1 MNLYKLSGVLGVSF
15 FESKLLYICFLLIL
29 SFRTSFADEQQIV
42 IHWTSE
48 TDLTS
53 AILLKDR
60 NGQLLDSGNTNNG
73 DGCLV
78 TLGYFS
84 DANSTHPFGRDGTQW
99 IPLTEGTR
107 IGDSSSGYG
116 YANGTFGFTTVFTK
130 NSNLVSVYPN
140 EPAHYNVNS
149 QVIIAS
155 NDPPTNHP
163 ICIKFYDRT
172 ITGPSA
178 RYNTVTGPQWK
189 WPAFSSGVPQNLY
202 LKVSNATSPSGS
214 TWEYGSTFED
224 PDNNF
229 STSLQVKANLIA
241 SASGGGSLSPD
252 PTGPYTYD
260 SEVTLNAV
268 PDNTHREF
276 VQWIGSGVT
285 DPSSANTTVLMS
297 QDRNVTAHFR
307 VKSYNVTITKIGKGT
322 VSGSGVYLY
331 GSDANISATAATGYQ
346 FSHWLNYDSFSNLLS
361 SGLDNNLSS
370 STSLT
375 VHGGGNA
382 LVAVFD
388 PLPYNITLNST
399 SGGNATIVQSPGPF
413 YYDSNYTLSAS
424 PEYGYS
430 FDSWT
435 SSTNSLSL
443 LSSTTSTPSIF
454 TLNGDVSFTGNFSE
468 NQYLLTVMTG
478 PGGASVSPST
488 PALYNHSSQVAITA
502 TPLEGYEFDK
512 WEDVN
517 GSLLNFTD
525 QNSTVVMSRN
535 AANVTVKALFKP
547 KQYNVTLT
555 ANNGGQVSI
564 TPSSGPWEHFKVYP
578 LTAVPDPGY
587 QFTNWTGDATSLNA
601 LTNGNSDA
609 NNSLA
614 IVSPVSLSAN
624 FTLVDYNVT
633 VSVASGSGSVTG
645 GGAYDITDNPQ
656 INAIANSGWHFSQW
670 SGDVFSLN
678 SNSSL
683 SSTVNLSQY
692 PQNISIQATFA
703 RNAYTININT
713 DGAGLVNGQSN
724 LNLSPVFEDLVELNA
739 TSSTGWEF
747 NRWYGYPFSN
757 PQSQNVSFSANSNLD
772 LNASFQRK
780 QFTLSIG
787 TSAFGESNG
796 SGTYSY
802 EANASISTI
811 PNTGYLFSGWTGDTQ
826 FIANANSN
834 STFVTIPNSPVSI
847 APTFTPKIYQITL
860 NSDNNGTVTGDGNY
874 SYGTTTN
881 ISAIGNGANLDAPAG
896 YTLASWTI
904 TNQSGQVSQS
914 SSNPLVLNV
923 EGNYS
928 IFANFEPVEVQLHDL
943 NISISPQNGG
953 QIFNDPSLRDW
964 NNSNFTLASVITATP
979 NPGYSF
985 LGWANPDNKTISP
998 NFKSPSITFTTD
1010 ANASLVAKF
1019 AKNTISTLTRING
1032 NGSTQTDSNE
1042 TSLSFTALPDANN
1055 NFTGWAIDRNFTY
1068 DVTIGNSTVKQNSQV
1083 FFLNG
1088 KESPTL
1094 KLIKGYTYHFNCNI
1108 SPHKFYLSTEN
1119 NSTNFDSEF
1128 THLNLSGSRT
1138 SNGTLTF
1145 TVPTNY
1151 NSNVDL
1157 FYCSD
1162 TDPFM
1167 GNKIE
1172 VINAISDEQILPFPN
1187 QAIVT
1192 PSIAHDISL
1201 LANFDLN
1208 RYEVTIT
1215 SGNGGTITNGAS
1227 GTFSHGST
1235 INLTATPNQHF
1246 EFSHWEGTTFS
1257 STSSSSTIAT
1267 IASASQINAVFVPI
1281 LYDLTLSKNI
1291 TEAGNVFSISNTYK
1305 FENGTI
1311 VNIQANPNSGYIFS
1325 SWSLGNSL
1333 TSPSTT
1339 ITMNGNTSVS
1349 ATFNRKPAI
1358 VQQSIVTLDIFN
1370 NSEFNTIGG
1379 FITPDSFSG
1388 LKVGESIQISANDY
1402 PGYQFQNWIED
1413 NNQTDSARTK
1423 TLILDENQTISAVFK
1438 KLSYEVNLISTPLVG
1453 GKILSNP
1460 GSTSQVQKLTFAHG
1474 EIVKITAIPNENY
1487 QFEQWSGSGLGGL
1500 NTTSKEIQLTVNQNI
1515 NVNAKFIPLQP
1526 LDLKIIIEPVDTG
1539 FVIGD
1544 GSFVYNP
1551 THPIYATPNTGY
1563 LFDTWEGVGIEN
1575 ASLQNSS
1582 VLLNEDKTIKAKF
1595 KIDPNYIGTGNPTN
1609 PGLHSLNIVAI
1620 PSNSGTMIGS
1630 GAYGTGWTDIKA
1642 ISAIGY
1648 KFSYWDGNGVE
1659 NNSSNETR
1667 FFLTSNTTLQAI
1679 FEPLLGNDLIA
1690 NATMLGNSWWY
1701 SDWFGPFWHRDGDLW
1716 IYHAPLGWIYLIP
1729 ENSAGSLWFWV
1740 DYLSGWQWTSS
1751 TVFPHF
1757 RGHSLAK
1764 WYWFNKEKSV
1774 QSNRLFFEYNDASGN
1789 GNWVQF

>member
-1 MNLYKLSGVLGVSF
+1 MTLFKKSSGLEFSF
-15 FESKLLYICFLLIL
+15 FKSNFLLFCFFLIL
-29 SFRTSFADEQQIV
+29 SPHTSFAEQQIV

-53 AILLKDR
+53 ANLLKDR

-73 DGCLV
+73 DGYLV
-78 TLGYFS
+78 TLGYFT
-84 DANSTHPFGRDGTQW
+84 DGNSTHPFGMDGTKW
-99 IPLTEGTR
+99 IPLTAGTR
-107 IGDSSSGYG
+107 VGDSSSGYG
-116 YANGTFGFTTVFTK
+116 YADGTFSFTTVFTR
-130 NSNLVSVYPN
+130 NSNVVSVYPN
-140 EPAHYNVNS
+140 EPANYAVNS
-149 QVIIAS
+149 QHILES
-155 NDPPTNHP
+155 NKPPFNQQL
-163 ICIKFYDRT
+163 CIRFYDRT

-178 RYNTVTGPQWK
+178 RYNTVTGPEWK
-189 WPAFSSGVPQNLY
+189 WPAWSTGSVPQNY
-202 LKVSNATSPSGS
+202 YFKISNGDSTGS
-214 TWEYGSTFED
+214 DWEYGSNFED

-241 SASGGGSLSPD
+241 SASGGGSLSPN

-260 SEVTLNAV
+260 TEVTLNAV

-285 DPSSANTTVLMS
+285 DPSSANTKVLMS
-297 QDRNVTAHFR
+297 EDRNVTAHFR

-322 VSGSGVYLY
+322 VSGSGVYPH

-346 FSHWLNYDSFSNLLS
+346 FSHWLNYDSFNNLT

-370 STSLT
+370 STTLT
-375 VHGGGNA
+375 IQGGHG
-382 LVAVFD
+382 LIAVFD
-388 PLPYNITLNST
+388 PLPFNIAINSST
-399 SGGNATIVQSPGPF
+399 GGNATIVQAPGPF
-413 YYDSNYTLSAS
+413 YFDNNYTLSAS

-435 SSTNSLSL
+435 SSSNSLGL
-443 LSSTTSTPSIF
+443 LSSTTSIQPTF

-468 NQYLLTVMTG
+468 NQYLLTVLTG
-478 PGGASVSPST
+478 SGGASVSPST
-488 PALYNHSSQVAITA
+488 PTLYNHSSQVSITA

-525 QNSTVVMSRN
+525 QNSTAIMSKN
-535 AANVTVKALFKP
+535 GANVTVKALFKP
-547 KQYNVTLT
+547 KQYNVSLT

-578 LTAVPDPGY
+578 LVATPDPGY
-587 QFTNWTGDATSLNA
+587 QFTNWTGDAMSLNA

-624 FTLVDYNVT
+624 FSLVDYNVSVT
-633 VSVASGSGSVTG
+633 VASGSGSVTG
-645 GGAYDITDNPQ
+645 SGIFDITDNPE

-683 SSTVNLSQY
+683 TSTVNLSQY
-692 PQNISIQATFA
+692 PQNISIQAAFA
-703 RNAYTININT
+703 RNAYTVNVNA
-713 DGAGLVNGQSN
+713 DGDGLVNGQTT
-724 LNLSPVFEDLVELNA
+724 LNLSPVYEDLVELNA
-739 TSSTGWEF
+739 TASTGWEF

-757 PQSQNVSFSANSNLD
+757 PQSQNISFSANSNLD

-780 QFTLSIG
+780 QFSLIIES
-787 TSAFGESNG
+787 SPFGESNG

-802 EANASISTI
+802 ETNASISSI

-826 FIANANSN
+826 FIANPSSK
-834 STFVTIPNSPVSI
+834 STFVTIPNASVTI
-847 APTFTPKIYQITL
+847 APSFTPKTYQITL
-860 NSDNNGTVTGDGNY
+860 NSDNNGTTTGGGNY

-881 ISAIGNGANLDAPAG
+881 IFATGNGANADAPAG
-896 YTLASWTI
+896 YVLASWTI

-914 SSNPLVLNV
+914 SSNPLALNV
-923 EGNYS
+923 DGNYS
-928 IFANFEPVEVQLHDL
+928 IFANFEPIEVQLHDL
-943 NISISPQNGG
+943 NISISPQNAG
-953 QIFNDPSLRDW
+953 QVFNDPSLRDW
-964 NNSNFTLASVITATP
+964 NNTTLTLTSVITANP
-979 NPGYSF
+979 NQGYSF

-998 NFKSPSITFTTD
+998 RFKSPTITFTTD
-1010 ANASLVAKF
+1010 SNASLVAKF
-1019 AKNTISTLTRING
+1019 AKNTISTITRING

-1042 TSLSFTALPDANN
+1042 TSLTVSALPDANN
-1055 NFTGWAIDRNFTY
+1055 YFTGWTVDHNFTY
-1068 DVTIGNSTVKQNSQV
+1068 NVTIGNSTVKQNSQV
-1083 FFLNG
+1083 FFING
-1088 KESPTL
+1088 KESPSL
-1094 KLIKGYTYHFNCNI
+1094 KLVKGYTYHFNCNI
-1108 SPHKFYLSTEN
+1108 PPHQFYLSTEN
-1119 NSTNFDSEF
+1119 NSTNFNDEY
-1128 THLNLSGSRT
+1128 TLNLSGSRT

-1145 TVPTNY
+1145 TVPTSY

-1157 FYCSD
+1157 FYCSS

-1172 VINAISDEQILPFPN
+1172 IIDAITDEQILPFPTQTTIN
-1187 QAIVT
+1187 
-1192 PSIAHDISL
+1192 PSIDHDISL
-1201 LANFDLN
+1201 LANFNLN
-1208 RYEVTIT
+1208 QYAVSITASNGGAISNGT
-1215 SGNGGTITNGAS
+1215 SGTY
-1227 GTFSHGST
+1227 SHGST
-1235 INLTATPNQHF
+1235 INLTANPNEHF
-1246 EFSHWEGTTFS
+1246 SFSHWEGTTFS
-1257 STSSSSTIAT
+1257 SISSPSTVAT
-1267 IASASQINAVFVPI
+1267 ISSASQINAVFVPI

-1291 TEAGNVFSISNTYK
+1291 TEAGNVFTISNTYK
-1305 FENGTI
+1305 FENGTP
-1311 VNIQANPNSGYIFS
+1311 VNIQANPNPGYIFS
-1325 SWSLGNSL
+1325 SWSNGNAP
-1333 TSPSTT
+1333 TSPSTI
-1339 ITMNGNTSVS
+1339 ITMNGNTSVA
-1349 ATFNRKPAI
+1349 ATFDRKPATVHPLI
-1358 VQQSIVTLDIFN
+1358 LTLDIFN
-1370 NSEFNTIGG
+1370 NTELNSVGG
-1379 FITPDSFSG
+1379 FITPNSFSG
-1388 LKVGESIQISANDY
+1388 LKVGESVQISAVDY

-1423 TLILDENQTISAVFK
+1423 TLILEENQTISAVFK

-1460 GSTSQVQKLTFAHG
+1460 GSSSQVQKLTFAHG
-1474 EIVKITAIPNENY
+1474 EIVNITAIPDENY
-1487 QFEQWSGSGLGGL
+1487 QFEQWSGNGLDGL
-1500 NTTSKEIQLTVNQNI
+1500 NTSSREIQLTINQNI

-1526 LDLKIIIEPVDTG
+1526 LDLNIIIEPVDTG

-1563 LFDTWEGVGIEN
+1563 LFDKWEGVGIEN

-1620 PSNSGTMIGS
+1620 PSNSGTTIGS

-1642 ISAIGY
+1642 ISNVGY

-1659 NNSSNETR
+1659 NNSSKETR

-1679 FEPLLGNDLIA
+1679 FEPLQGNDLILS
-1690 NATMLGNSWWY
+1690 ATMLGNSWWY

-1716 IYHAPLGWIYLIP
+1716 IYHAPLGWVYIIP
-1729 ENSAGSLWFWV
+1729 QDSTGSLWFWV

-1751 TVFPHF
+1751 TVFPYL
-1757 RGHSLAK
+1757 RGHSQAK
-1764 WYWFNKEKSV
+1764 WYWFNKEKSI
-1774 QSNRLFFEYNDASGN
+1774 QTNRIFFEYHDARGN